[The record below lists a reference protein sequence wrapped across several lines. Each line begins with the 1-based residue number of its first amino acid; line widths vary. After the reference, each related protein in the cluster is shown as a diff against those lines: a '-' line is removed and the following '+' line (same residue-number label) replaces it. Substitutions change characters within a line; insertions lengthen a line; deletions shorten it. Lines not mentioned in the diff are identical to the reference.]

1 MSQVLPLFIFA
12 FVSVFVF
19 VFGLS
24 ENIRFKGSLRPDGSV
39 TSLLSS
45 MNPGKLLRTGRDGR
59 EQSSSRGPCALHGD
73 GETALLS
80 SKIAIPASN
89 I

>member
-1 MSQVLPLFIFA
+1 MSQGLPLFVFA

-24 ENIRFKGSLRPDGSV
+24 ENICFKGSLRPDGSV

-45 MNPGKLLRTGRDGR
+45 MNPGKIVANWT
-59 EQSSSRGPCALHGD
+59 
-73 GETALLS
+73 
-80 SKIAIPASN
+80 
-89 I
+89 